1 MDRLVVDIVGDALAW
16 MSYHVLSYLWSSMN
30 YVCAKLR
37 GLDHD
42 QEESRI
48 ENEPLNPSK
57 KRDCH
62 NPEEVVVNIPR
73 R

>member
-37 GLDHD
+37 GH
-42 QEESRI
+42 EVGSRMS
-48 ENEPLNPSK
+48 PSTLARNVTVTIRK
-57 KRDCH
+57 KW
-62 NPEEVVVNIPR
+62 
-73 R
+73 